1 MGPPMDISSSLQEKE
16 EEEEELEE
24 EELEEEELCWGYE
37 KGCTIEKRLF
47 VPRCDEPALPW

>member
-1 MGPPMDISSSLQEKE
+1 MGPPMNISSSLQEKE
-16 EEEEELEE
+16 EEE